1 MKFLKLYTNNTDFF
15 PSGGCVFRESALLV
29 ALNILYQSFIAIVLK
44 TVIFTIF

>member
-1 MKFLKLYTNNTDFF
+1 MDVFF
-15 PSGGCVFRESALLV
+15 VSGESALLV